1 MRRVPTG
8 RKQRIEC
15 LHETDITGA
24 ACVRRSAV
32 AINLL
37 CEPLCPLC
45 LCGLF
50 WWQYFNHRDT
60 EDTEV
65 HRESVRTN
73 SYRKLT
79 PAANRRLPMR
89 ARRDRRALL
98 GGPGSLRRELV
109 CDRRRARRLLT
120 PGPVFVRHARA
131 ATPALS

>member
-1 MRRVPTG
+1 MRRAPTG
-8 RKQRIEC
+8 RTQRIGC
-15 LHETDITGA
+15 SPATDITGGV
-24 ACVRRSAV
+24 CVRRSAV

-50 WWQYFNHRDT
+50 WWRYFNHRDT

-65 HRESVRTN
+65 HRESFRTN

-89 ARRDRRALL
+89 ARGGRRALR

-109 CDRRRARRLLT
+109 
-120 PGPVFVRHARA
+120 
-131 ATPALS
+131 